1 MKGNPFALT
10 LRTVTPADRELLYR
24 IYASTREEELA
35 IVPFSAQEKHAFLR
49 MQFGARERAY
59 AERFPPEDHL
69 IVEVDSEPAG
79 YFWVHRQE
87 SELRLVD
94 VALLPEHRGLGVG
107 TELMTTLIAEAR
119 DRHLPVRLNV
129 LATGTARS
137 FYERFGFTAVG
148 TPAVYQLM
156 ELLP

>member
-1 MKGNPFALT
+1 MRDGTLT
-10 LRTVTPADRELLYR
+10 LRTVTPEDRELLFR
-24 IYASTREEELA
+24 IYASARDEELA
-35 IVPFSAQEKHAFLR
+35 IVPFSPQEKKAFLR
-49 MQFGARERAY
+49 MQFATRERSF

-69 IVEVDSEPAG
+69 IVEVDGEPVG
-79 YFWVHRQE
+79 YFWIHRQE

-94 VALLPEHRGLGVG
+94 VALLAEHRGLGVG
-107 TELMTTLIAEAR
+107 TELMTTLIAEAK
-119 DRHLPVRLNV
+119 DRRLPVRLSV
-129 LATGTARS
+129 PATGTARR